1 MEELVSPGNAPFLVA
16 ICMMVFIGAIGGLS
30 LLIGTGLLSHLDSF
44 FALHLDHATPLF
56 PGDNVLGWLH
66 VGRVPLLVL
75 MVLFLMGFSIVGLG
89 LQWAVTGLV
98 GTPLSPLIASLIAA
112 VSAVP
117 GVRLFGGQIARYV
130 PRDETSAISE
140 ESFIGRVARL
150 TAASA
155 MVGQPGQ
162 AKLTDE
168 HGRTHYLLVVP
179 DDPKIQFTRDDAVLI
194 VSRASGSLFHAIR
207 NPRPDLL

>member
-16 ICMMVFIGAIGGLS
+16 ICMMVFIGAIEGLS
-30 LLIGTGLLSHLDSF
+30 LLIGTGLLQHLDSF
-44 FALHLDHATPLF
+44 FAVHLDQAGHVF
-56 PGDNVLGWLH
+56 PGDGVLGWLH
-66 VGRVPLLVL
+66 VGRVPMLVL
-75 MVLFLMGFSIVGLG
+75 IVLFLSGFAVTGLI
-89 LQWAVTGLV
+89 LQWAVAGLV
-98 GTPLSPLIASLIAA
+98 GTPLPPLIASLIAA
-112 VSAVP
+112 AGAVP

-140 ESFIGRVARL
+140 ESFVGRVARL

-155 MVGQPGQ
+155 TAGQPGQ

-179 DDPKIQFTRDDAVLI
+179 DDPEIQFARDEAVLI

>member
-1 MEELVSPGNAPFLVA
+1 MAELVSPGNEPFLVA
-16 ICMMVFIGAIGGLS
+16 ICMMAFIGAIEGLS
-30 LLIGTGLLSHLDSF
+30 LLIGTGLLSHLDTF
-44 FALHLDHATPLF
+44 FALHIDDGGL
-56 PGDNVLGWLH
+56 LGWLH
-66 VGRVPLLVL
+66 VGRVPILVL
-75 MVLFLMGFSIVGLG
+75 IVLFLMGFAIVGLV
-89 LQWAVTGLV
+89 LQWAVAGLV
-98 GTPLSPLIASLIAA
+98 GAPLPPLIASA
-112 VSAVP
+112 VAVACTVP
-117 GVRLFGGQIARYV
+117 AVRLLGGQIAHHI

-140 ESFIGRVARL
+140 DSFIGRVARL

-155 MVGQPGQ
+155 AAGQPGQ

-179 DDPKIQFTRDDAVLI
+179 HDPKVEFARDDAVLI